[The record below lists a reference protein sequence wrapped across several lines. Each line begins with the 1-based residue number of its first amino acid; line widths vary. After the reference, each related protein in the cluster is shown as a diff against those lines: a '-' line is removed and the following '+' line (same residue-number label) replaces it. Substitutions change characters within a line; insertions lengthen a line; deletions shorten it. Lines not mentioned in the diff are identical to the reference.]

1 MTRISLAF
9 VAFACF
15 TLSGCGEPG
24 SIEAPD
30 QSEVKKTTP
39 VEDDL
44 KKAGM
49 EGMTTEEYLQGGKK
63 TE

>member
-1 MTRISLAF
+1 MTRISWVF
-9 VAFACF
+9 VVFACF
-15 TLSGCGEPG
+15 TFSGCGQG
-24 SIEAPD
+24 TIEAPD
-30 QSEVKKTTP
+30 QSVPKTTTP

-49 EGMTTEEYLQGGKK
+49 EGLTTEEYLQGGKK